1 MTAYVPPR
9 AVPTTLVLDSESP
22 ASATIL
28 GISEKETLKA
38 PIVSALA
45 GR

>member
-9 AVPTTLVLDSESP
+9 AVPTTLVLDSEGPVS
-22 ASATIL
+22 ASNL
-28 GISEKETLKA
+28 DISEKETLTA

-45 GR
+45 GQ